1 MTRLA
6 IHQADIER
14 YNLPPQRIKAADSR
28 PAGFQR
34 RFGLNA
40 STVEL
45 DALPAAELRRRVEMA
60 IKEMIDFE
68 KWDRQ
73 VAIQQVEFNC
83 IADFAA
89 RIKALPQLD
98 SNHDALGY
106 TTQL

>member
-28 PAGFQR
+28 AAGFQR

-60 IKEMIDFE
+60 IKEMIDIPA
-68 KWDRQ
+68 KDRTMLSL
-73 VAIQQVEFNC
+73 VDERPGELAH
-83 IADFAA
+83 AA
-89 RIKALPQLD
+89 SARPGGSKA
-98 SNHDALGY
+98 S
-106 TTQL
+106 